1 MAPCRRRGGAPLVA
15 RRDRARVPEARDET
29 CSGRNSRRISA
40 EGRCVMATASASPAS
55 HVADWSDGWLVV
67 LVSSGAHDG
76 PPTPLQRQC
85 QAAIAKYEAA
95 RLTGRGLEL
104 ARRRLREVGGLVQQ
118 VAEAERQQTR
128 EMRAA
133 ERAAEERD
141 RCAACR
147 ER

>member
-1 MAPCRRRGGAPLVA
+1 
-15 RRDRARVPEARDET
+15 
-29 CSGRNSRRISA
+29 
-40 EGRCVMATASASPAS
+40 MATASASPAS

-118 VAEAERQQTR
+118 VAEVERQQTR

-147 ER
+147 ERHERMLQLLRAELELYDAMKACGCTAGRA